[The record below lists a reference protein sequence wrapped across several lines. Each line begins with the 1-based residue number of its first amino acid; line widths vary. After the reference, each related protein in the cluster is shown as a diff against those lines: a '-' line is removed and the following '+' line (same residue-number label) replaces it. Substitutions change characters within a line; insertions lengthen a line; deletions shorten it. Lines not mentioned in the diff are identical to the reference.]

1 MASLKNLLSQ
11 RPFHQLTNPKTLT
24 SLNSN
29 FSLRPI
35 STAPQTQ
42 PPNSQT
48 EQTKKPLSTFFSEVM
63 SGKTTTIEE
72 NGDGD
77 IELKKKLKQLTE
89 EVRILKEKKTK
100 KVPILTKEAPKK
112 IEKKSLF
119 SVFTNQP
126 LPEGVVSVKKEVVEK
141 KQKPREPFVV
151 KELSIDMVVFLKFL
165 YENGY
170 FKDAKFAN
178 VHERFDLGWFENPY
192 ALGYAKFAAQKF
204 ASDNHEMAKWLSGS
218 ALKQVVVFGCPST
231 GKSCVFPAKRL
242 RKFFEVPENTVCGKC
257 LLRESCTFANQN
269 VWKCDANK
277 LDLELVMKVVVS
289 YALHLVHPQLIVSD
303 EVNKSVNHLLNEFVK
318 LSKIT

>member
-11 RPFHQLTNPKTLT
+11 PRFHQLINPKTLNP
-24 SLNSN
+24 LNYN
-29 FSLRPI
+29 FTLRPI
-35 STAPQTQ
+35 ATSPQTQ
-42 PPNSQT
+42 QI
-48 EQTKKPLSTFFSEVM
+48 KKPLSTFFSEVM

-72 NGDGD
+72 NNHGDV
-77 IELKKKLKQLTE
+77 EMEKKLKQLTE

-100 KVPILTKEAPKK
+100 GVPIFTKEVPKK
-112 IEKKSLF
+112 VDKRSLF

-126 LPEGVVSVKKEVVEK
+126 PPDGVISAK

-151 KELSIDMVVFLKFL
+151 KELSIDMVLFLKYL
-165 YENGY
+165 YGNGY
-170 FKDAKFAN
+170 FKDAKFDN

-192 ALGYAKFAAQKF
+192 AFGYAKFAAQKF
-204 ASDNHEMAKWLSGS
+204 ASDNLEIAKWLSGS
-218 ALKQVVVFGCPST
+218 AIKQVAVFGCPST

-257 LLRESCTFANQN
+257 MLRKSCKFANQN

-277 LDLELVMKVVVS
+277 LDMELVMKVVIS
-289 YALHLVHPQLIVSD
+289 YALHLVHPHLVVSD
-303 EVNKSVNHLLNEFVK
+303 EVNKSVNHLLREFVK